1 MTTTLR
7 PDGPEEAGVGG
18 GRTQRWHI
26 MVNGRRVGGLR
37 THGWARTGR
46 YPGEICELEVA
57 EPDRRRGRAT
67 VAVLAAEEVLRY
79 WGCARAQVTVPVEAP
94 VALRLARSL
103 GYTEQMRNLGKRL
116 DHLPTRPDGLP
127 DGLTDRP
134 VTPEEYP
141 LWQRAAVAGYRE
153 ELIGAGLGP
162 DEAAARAENDHRRAL
177 PVGLSTVGT
186 VLRRLLDAD
195 GNVLG
200 TIWVTL
206 HQDRLPDGSPLAWVM
221 LVEVAPEHRGRG
233 HGRTLMRIA
242 ERECLRAGVRHLG
255 LNVFRDNA
263 VAIGLYESLG
273 YRTTRHL
280 LGKPL

>member
-37 THGWARTGR
+37 TNGWARSGR

-57 EPDRRRGRAT
+57 EPDRRRGRGT

-79 WGCARAQVTVPVEAP
+79 WGCARSQVTVPVEAP
-94 VALRLARSL
+94 VALRLAQAL
-103 GYTEQMRNLGKRL
+103 GYTEQMRNLAKQL
-116 DHLPTRPDGLP
+116 DRVPPP
-127 DGLTDRP
+127 PAGLTDRP
-134 VTPEEYP
+134 VTAEEFP
-141 LWQRAAVAGYRE
+141 AWQQAAVARYRG
-153 ELIGAGLGP
+153 ELTAAGLHP
-162 DEAAARAENDHRRAL
+162 EEAAARAESDHRRAL
-177 PVGLSTVGT
+177 PVGLATVGT
-186 VLRRLLDAD
+186 VLRHLLDAD

-206 HQDRLPDGSPLAWVM
+206 HQGLLPDGSPLAWVM

-233 HGRTLMRIA
+233 HGRTLMLIA

-273 YRTTRHL
+273 YRTTRYL
-280 LGKPL
+280 LSKPL

>member
-18 GRTQRWHI
+18 GRTRRWHI

-37 THGWARTGR
+37 TNGWGR
-46 YPGEICELEVA
+46 SGQYPGEICELEVA
-57 EPDRRRGRAT
+57 EPDRLRGRAT
-67 VAVLAAEEVLRY
+67 VAVLAAEEVLRH

-94 VALRLARSL
+94 VALRLARTL

-116 DHLPTRPDGLP
+116 DQVPPQPG
-127 DGLTDRP
+127 GSTDRP
-134 VTPEEYP
+134 ITPEEYP
-141 LWQRAAVAGYRE
+141 AWQRAAVARYRG

-162 DEAAARAENDHRRAL
+162 DEATARAENDHRRAL
-177 PVGLSTVGT
+177 PVGLSTAGT
-186 VLRRLLDAD
+186 VLRHLLDAD
-195 GNVLG
+195 GHVLG

-206 HQDRLPDGSPLAWVM
+206 HQGRLPDGSPLAWVM

-242 ERECLRAGVRHLG
+242 ERECLRTGVRDLG
-255 LNVFRDNA
+255 LNVFRDNG

-273 YRTTRHL
+273 YRTTRYVL
-280 LGKPL
+280 SKPLL

>member
-37 THGWARTGR
+37 TSAWARSGQ
-46 YPGEICELEVA
+46 YPGEISELEVA
-57 EPDRRRGRAT
+57 EADRRRGRAT

-79 WGCARAQVTVPVEAP
+79 WGCARVQLVVPVEAT
-94 VALRLARSL
+94 VALRLAHTL
-103 GYTEQMRNLGKRL
+103 GYTERMRNLGKELGRVPP
-116 DHLPTRPDGLP
+116 LPA
-127 DGLTDRP
+127 GLTDRP
-134 VTPEEYP
+134 MTPEEYP
-141 LWQRAAVAGYRE
+141 AWQEAAVAGYRQD
-153 ELIGAGLGP
+153 LLAAGLGP
-162 DEAAARAENDHRRAL
+162 DEATARAEGDHRRAL
-177 PVGLSTVGT
+177 PVGLGTVGT

-195 GNVLG
+195 GRVLG

-233 HGRTLMRIA
+233 HGRTLMHVA

-263 VAIGLYESLG
+263 VALGLYESLG
-273 YRTTRHL
+273 YRTTRHV
-280 LGKPL
+280 LGKPLL